1 MRALL
6 DVNSLIALLD
16 EEHVHH
22 GEILEWL
29 TRTDNLQHGFATCAI
44 TQLGLIR
51 VMSSKGYYR
60 PVAPHDAA
68 AGLEQ
73 ITRKG
78 HRYLGIPAPCEG
90 AVRWKATGSAHS
102 TDATLLATAVAHGCR
117 LVTFDTGIALAC
129 VAGARREHLVV
140 LGR

>member
-6 DVNSLIALLD
+6 DVNALIALLD

-22 GEILEWL
+22 AEVLEWL
-29 TRTDNLQHGFATCAI
+29 TRQENLSQGFATCAI

-51 VMSSKGYYR
+51 VMSSRGYYR
-60 PVAPHDAA
+60 SVATHEAA
-68 AGLEQ
+68 AQLEQ

-78 HRYLGIPAPCEG
+78 HRYLGIEAPCEG
-90 AVRWKATGSAHS
+90 SVRWKATGSAQS
-102 TDATLLATAVAHGCR
+102 TDATLLATAVVHGCR
-117 LVTFDTGIALAC
+117 LLTFDTGIALAS
-129 VAGARREHLVV
+129 VTGAKREHLVV